1 VTEGILLTKWRRIKS
16 VPKIKYSYVDCENI
30 VKIDPV
36 FFKAMK
42 SNSVQ
47 GNIATAGVSY
57 SEDLFYI
64 APIYHKAFSKLNK
77 IIFLDSKDLEWRCD
91 IFLLYQQFDYMG
103 PEKLIA
109 IAPDLTPH
117 YRSELRYYIDQHP
130 NTSLGQPGPATQG
143 YNSGVV
149 LYRPVLTRI

>member
-1 VTEGILLTKWRRIKS
+1 MRLKNS
-16 VPKIKYSYVDCENI
+16 
-30 VKIDPV
+30 
-36 FFKAMK
+36 MK
-42 SNSVQ
+42 NSDSNRCFWQ
-47 GNIATAGVSY
+47 IATLGFLGNIATAGVSY

-130 NTSLGQPGPATQG
+130 NTSLGHGF
-143 YNSGVV
+143 N
-149 LYRPVLTRI
+149 III